1 MKKLNGFEKARTL
14 GEPQEQLPVGGYILK
29 ILDVKFQNYE
39 WGDVIVLAFDIAEGE
54 YAGFYKK
61 NFDAQTQEDK
71 KWKGTYR
78 MNVPKDDGSKQDEFT
93 MSKFKTDIEAIEDS
107 NSGYHWDWD
116 ESKFKGKT
124 VGAVF
129 QNREWE
135 MNGNT
140 GFYTACY
147 GLKSTEAIRSGK
159 FKIPKDKLLKKK
171 EEQTTNDGFIPLD
184 DDGEEP
190 IF

>member
-29 ILDVKFQNYE
+29 ILDVKFQNYD

-61 NFDAQTQEDK
+61 NFEAQTQEDK

-135 MNGNT
+135 MNGST

-147 GLKSTEAIRSGK
+147 
-159 FKIPKDKLLKKK
+159 
-171 EEQTTNDGFIPLD
+171 
-184 DDGEEP
+184 
-190 IF
+190 